1 MALEID
7 EGNLKEGLLG
17 LVVAL
22 LEIIIDALEIQAI
35 RRMEGGSLTE
45 VEINRLGESMMD
57 LDQAI
62 YDIKVEHGISEA
74 VQSVRD
80 GLDEVVDQV
89 VDRML
94 NPERWEKDL
103 NNTE

>member
-1 MALEID
+1 MTLEVD

-22 LEIIIDALEIQAI
+22 LEIIVDALEIQAI

-45 VEINRLGESMMD
+45 VEINRLGEALMD

-62 YDIKVEHGISEA
+62 YDIKLEHGIDEA
-74 VQSVRD
+74 VENIRD

-94 NPERWEKDL
+94 NPERWEEDL
-103 NNTE
+103 NSVE